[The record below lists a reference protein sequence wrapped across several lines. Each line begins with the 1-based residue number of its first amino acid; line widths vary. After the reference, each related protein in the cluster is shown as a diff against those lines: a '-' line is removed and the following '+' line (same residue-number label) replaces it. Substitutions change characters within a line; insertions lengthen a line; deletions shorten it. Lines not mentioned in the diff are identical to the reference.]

1 MAARSKRGGGLSERG
16 LALVGDPVD
25 PRMRRREL
33 RLFSLDLHH
42 FHVALRIELAEEV
55 QVIGELLLDFTL
67 G

>member
-1 MAARSKRGGGLSERG
+1 MERG

-25 PRMRRREL
+25 PGMRRREL

-42 FHVALRIELAEEV
+42 FHIALRIELAEKV
-55 QVIGELLLDFTL
+55 QVIGELLLDLTL